1 MVFGF
6 IYSPPGSGPSST
18 RLARFVGPDG
28 FPQLQRSS
36 QAEYVSIHYD
46 KDGWEDRI
54 TYRDGK
60 NLPAAGPAGAFGQ
73 AISHKSCGQVNQQ
86 LSLDADGKKML
97 DSTGICGL
105 RVTYDEKGLI
115 KEVRSIGPDL
125 KPMPVKDGWY

>member
-6 IYSPPGSGPSST
+6 IYSPPGSGPAST

-46 KDGWEDRI
+46 NDGWEDRV

-60 NLPAAGPAGAFGQ
+60 NLPAAGPDGAFGQ
-73 AISHKSCGQVNQQ
+73 AINHNSHGQVTQL
-86 LSLDADGKKML
+86 LSLDADGKNMI
-97 DSTGICGL
+97 DNARSEER
-105 RVTYDEKGLI
+105 RVG
-115 KEVRSIGPDL
+115 KERKV
-125 KPMPVKDGWY
+125 